1 MSQHNYDFKSEE
13 IIVPKESL
21 EIYDLDR
28 HTLLEKLKSF
38 IDDINTNIQADTMPT
53 LEALIEF

>member
-1 MSQHNYDFKSEE
+1 LSQHNYDFKSEE